1 MTYVLR
7 MIHKLYL
14 FSSSI
19 GEDDVAEYWTGLY
32 PREREKERKKKNV
45 INEIWKCRTRQS
57 EITSHKAKSIRSTLL
72 DGFMY
77 LLVSEMYKVVKT
89 IVR

>member
-32 PREREKERKKKNV
+32 PRERERKKKNV

-72 DGFMY
+72 DGFMC
-77 LLVSEMYKVVKT
+77 LLVSEMYKVVKI